1 MDNIY
6 AHGIARVASATFT
19 IQLGDPHANARQIVE
34 LARAAATQ
42 HAALVVFPQDCLTG
56 VTLGDWGANTAV
68 ANATVSAL
76 HWIATQTADLSIVT
90 IVGARLG
97 GVSRAV
103 SIWGGEVHD
112 DLDQSWGFSAT
123 NLPGLH
129 ILPVVGSLNRL
140 AAADNPAPVSFYTRN
155 SFGAAMSGN
164 SLPSAT
170 VIAHLAAPAHTVGS
184 TRHLHRAARALSRD
198 LHLAVVQTIGSHG
211 ESSTDGAYS
220 ASGFIAADGQ
230 VLAAETHLSSAGL
243 TLADIVL
250 PELARAV
257 RYTGPGYTELTG
269 YGNFEVALDLDTEIP
284 LLEPPA
290 QRPLVPVTN
299 RRYRADLREAFD
311 IQRDALVRRLRAL
324 GNANIILG
332 ISGGLDS
339 TLALLVATAAR
350 DSALAHE
357 SARQTAE
364 PNSESNDLL
373 SPAEHLEN
381 TRDSASAH
389 ESARQTAE
397 PNSESN
403 NCGPEILTFT
413 MPGFAT
419 SEHTKGNAQKLAAAL
434 GVSCELIDIRPTA
447 TEMLKTMGHPAG
459 HGEAVYDITFENVQA
474 GLRSDYLFRLA
485 NQRRGFVLGTGDL
498 SESALGWTTYGV
510 GDHMSHYSVN
520 CGVPKSMMPDLIRE
534 AAKVLIE
541 RELVADPA
549 GLLDTV
555 ESIIATDVTPELIPD
570 HDSGGQT
577 SHQTTEGSIG
587 PYLLH
592 DFFLYHTLRGAGPD
606 LVGFLALAAFTKPEM
621 CQCQDAGDTGQ
632 DSTGSESSAGSSQGG
647 WSNEGRYFSREEV
660 LKWLEVFY
668 RRFLTQQYKRSTS
681 VDGPV
686 IWEGMTLSPRAGFN
700 FPSDLSP
707 AAALAQLRNL

>member
-184 TRHLHRAARALSRD
+184 TRHLHRAARTLSRD

-311 IQRDALVRRLRAL
+311 IQRDALVRRLCAL

-339 TLALLVATAAR
+339 TLALLVAIAAR
-350 DSALAHE
+350 DSATAHE

-364 PNSESNDLL
+364 PN
-373 SPAEHLEN
+373 
-381 TRDSASAH
+381 R
-389 ESARQTAE
+389 
-397 PNSESN
+397 ESN

-413 MPGFAT
+413 LPGFAT
-419 SEHTKGNAQKLAAAL
+419 SEHTKGNAQKLAATL

-520 CGVPKSMMPDLIRE
+520 CGVPKSMMPDLIHE
-534 AAKVLIE
+534 AAAVLIE

-606 LVGFLALAAFTKPEM
+606 LVGFLALAAFTKPAG
-621 CQCQDAGDTGQ
+621 CTCQDAGDTGQ
-632 DSTGSESSAGSSQGG
+632 DSTGTESSAGSSQGG

-707 AAALAQLRNL
+707 AAALDNLAKSGSESV

>member
-184 TRHLHRAARALSRD
+184 TRHLHRAARTLSRD

-311 IQRDALVRRLRAL
+311 IQRDALVRRLQAL

-339 TLALLVATAAR
+339 TLALLVATAAKAAR
-350 DSALAHE
+350 HSATAHE

-364 PNSESNDLL
+364 PNSDSND
-373 SPAEHLEN
+373 
-381 TRDSASAH
+381 
-389 ESARQTAE
+389 
-397 PNSESN
+397 
-403 NCGPEILTFT
+403 CGPEILTFT

-419 SEHTKGNAQKLAAAL
+419 SEHTKGNAQKLAAAV
-434 GVSCELIDIRPTA
+434 GGSCELIDIRPTA

-534 AAKVLIE
+534 AAEVLIE
-541 RELVADPA
+541 RELVADPT

-606 LVGFLALAAFTKPEM
+606 LVGFLALAAFTKPAG
-621 CQCQDAGDTGQ
+621 CTCQDAGDTGQ
-632 DSTGSESSAGSSQGG
+632 DSTGTESSAGSSQGG

-707 AAALAQLRNL
+707 TAALAQLKNL

>member
-269 YGNFEVALDLDTEIP
+269 YGNFQVALDLDTEIP

-311 IQRDALVRRLRAL
+311 IQRDALVRRLQAL

-339 TLALLVATAAR
+339 TLALLVAKAAKAAR

-357 SARQTAE
+357 SARQTAQ
-364 PNSESNDLL
+364 PNRESND
-373 SPAEHLEN
+373 
-381 TRDSASAH
+381 
-389 ESARQTAE
+389 
-397 PNSESN
+397 
-403 NCGPEILTFT
+403 CGPEILTFT
-413 MPGFAT
+413 LPGFAT

-534 AAKVLIE
+534 ASEVLIE

-606 LVGFLALAAFTKPEM
+606 LVGFLALAAFTKPAG
-621 CQCQDAGDTGQ
+621 CTCQDAGDTGQ
-632 DSTGSESSAGSSQGG
+632 DSTGTESSAGSSQGG

>member
-34 LARAAATQ
+34 LARAAAAQ

-90 IVGARLG
+90 IVGARLS

-230 VLAAETHLSSAGL
+230 VLAAETHLNSAGL

-311 IQRDALVRRLRAL
+311 IQRDALVQRLQAL

-339 TLALLVATAAR
+339 TLALLVAKAAKAAR

-364 PNSESNDLL
+364 PNRESND
-373 SPAEHLEN
+373 
-381 TRDSASAH
+381 
-389 ESARQTAE
+389 
-397 PNSESN
+397 
-403 NCGPEILTFT
+403 CGPEILTFT
-413 MPGFAT
+413 LPGFAT
-419 SEHTKGNAQKLAAAL
+419 SEHTKGNAQKLATAV

-447 TEMLKTMGHPAG
+447 TEMLKTMGHPGG

-534 AAKVLIE
+534 AAEVLIE

-570 HDSGGQT
+570 HDSNGKIA
-577 SHQTTEGSIG
+577 HQTTEGSIG

-606 LVGFLALAAFTKPEM
+606 LVGFLALAAFTKPAG
-621 CQCQDAGDTGQ
+621 CACQDAGDAK
-632 DSTGSESSAGSSQGG
+632 DSTGS

-707 AAALAQLRNL
+707 AAALAQLKNL

>member
-34 LARAAATQ
+34 LARAAAAQ

-140 AAADNPAPVSFYTRN
+140 AAADNPAPISFYTRN

-184 TRHLHRAARALSRD
+184 TRHLHRAARALSAD

-230 VLAAETHLSSAGL
+230 VLAAETHLNSAGL

-311 IQRDALVRRLRAL
+311 IQRDALVRRLQAL

-339 TLALLVATAAR
+339 TLALLVAKAAKAAR

-364 PNSESNDLL
+364 PNRDSND
-373 SPAEHLEN
+373 
-381 TRDSASAH
+381 
-389 ESARQTAE
+389 
-397 PNSESN
+397 
-403 NCGPEILTFT
+403 CGPEILTFT
-413 MPGFAT
+413 LPGFAT

-434 GVSCELIDIRPTA
+434 GVNCELIDIRPTA

-534 AAKVLIE
+534 AAEVLIE

-570 HDSGGQT
+570 HDSNGKIA
-577 SHQTTEGSIG
+577 HQTTEGSIG

-606 LVGFLALAAFTKPEM
+606 LVGFLALAAFTKPAG
-621 CQCQDAGDTGQ
+621 CACQDAGDKCQDTRDAK
-632 DSTGSESSAGSSQGG
+632 DSTGS

-707 AAALAQLRNL
+707 AAALAQLKNL

>member
-34 LARAAATQ
+34 LARAAAAQ

-129 ILPVVGSLNRL
+129 IVPVVGSLNRL

-311 IQRDALVRRLRAL
+311 IQRDALVRRLQAL
-324 GNANIILG
+324 GNANIVLG

-339 TLALLVATAAR
+339 TLALLVAKAAKAAR
-350 DSALAHE
+350 DSATAHE

-364 PNSESNDLL
+364 PNRESNDC
-373 SPAEHLEN
+373 E
-381 TRDSASAH
+381 
-389 ESARQTAE
+389 
-397 PNSESN
+397 
-403 NCGPEILTFT
+403 PEILTFT

-419 SEHTKGNAQKLAAAL
+419 SEHTKGNAQKLAAAV

-485 NQRRGFVLGTGDL
+485 NQRHGFVLGTGDL

-534 AAKVLIE
+534 AAQVLIE

-577 SHQTTEGSIG
+577 THQTTEGSIG

-606 LVGFLALAAFTKPEM
+606 LVGFLALAAFTKPAG
-621 CQCQDAGDTGQ
+621 CQCQDAGGSGQ
-632 DSTGSESSAGSSQGG
+632 DSTGTKGSVGSSQGS

-707 AAALAQLRNL
+707 AAALAQLKNL

>member
-6 AHGIARVASATFT
+6 AHGIARVASATFRV
-19 IQLGDPHANARQIVE
+19 QLGDPPANARQIVE

-112 DLDQSWGFSAT
+112 DVEQTWGFSAT

-129 ILPVVGSLNRL
+129 IVPVVGSLNRL
-140 AAADNPAPVSFYTRN
+140 AAADNPAPASFYTRN
-155 SFGAAMSGN
+155 SFSAAMSGN
-164 SLPSAT
+164 SLPTAT
-170 VIAHLAAPAHTVGS
+170 VIAHLTAPAHTVGS
-184 TRHLHRAARALSRD
+184 IRRLHRAARVLSED

-269 YGNFEVALDLDTEIP
+269 YGDFEVALDLDTEIP

-290 QRPLVPVTN
+290 QRPLVPVSN

-311 IQRDALVRRLRAL
+311 IQCDALVRRLRAL

-339 TLALLVATAAR
+339 TLALLVAIAAR
-350 DSALAHE
+350 DSANAHE

-364 PNSESNDLL
+364 
-373 SPAEHLEN
+373 HLEN
-381 TRDSASAH
+381 TRDSNDC
-389 ESARQTAE
+389 E
-397 PNSESN
+397 
-403 NCGPEILTFT
+403 PEILTFT

-434 GVSCELIDIRPTA
+434 GVSCELIDIRPAA

-459 HGEAVYDITFENVQA
+459 RGEAVYDITFENVQA

-534 AAKVLIE
+534 AAQVLIE
-541 RELVADPA
+541 RKLVSDPA

-577 SHQTTEGSIG
+577 RHQTTEGSIG

-621 CQCQDAGDTGQ
+621 CQCQDGTDTGW
-632 DSTGSESSAGSSQGG
+632 DTADTGLDDASSCQGG

-686 IWEGMTLSPRAGFN
+686 IWEGMTLSPRAGFR
-700 FPSDLSP
+700 FPADLSP
-707 AAALAQLRNL
+707 AAALAQLKNL

>member
-34 LARAAATQ
+34 LARAAAAQ

-76 HWIATQTADLSIVT
+76 HWIATQTADLSIVI

-103 SIWGGEVHD
+103 SIWGGEAHD

-140 AAADNPAPVSFYTRN
+140 AVADNPAPVSFYTCN

-164 SLPSAT
+164 SLPTAT

-184 TRHLHRAARALSRD
+184 TRHLHRAARTLSRD

-290 QRPLVPVTN
+290 QRPLVPVTD

-311 IQRDALVRRLRAL
+311 IQRDALVRRLQAL
-324 GNANIILG
+324 GDSNIVLG

-339 TLALLVATAAR
+339 TLALLVATAAKAAR
-350 DSALAHE
+350 HSTLAHE
-357 SARQTAE
+357 SAQQTAE
-364 PNSESNDLL
+364 PNRESNDFK
-373 SPAEHLEN
+373 A
-381 TRDSASAH
+381 D
-389 ESARQTAE
+389 
-397 PNSESN
+397 
-403 NCGPEILTFT
+403 ILTFT
-413 MPGFAT
+413 LPGFAT
-419 SEHTKGNAQKLAAAL
+419 SEHTKGNAQKLADAI
-434 GVSCELIDIRPTA
+434 GVACELIDIRPSA

-459 HGEAVYDITFENVQA
+459 YGEAVYDVTFENVQA

-534 AAKVLIE
+534 ATEVLIE

-549 GLLDTV
+549 GLLDAV

-570 HDSGGQT
+570 HESGGTAQ
-577 SHQTTEGSIG
+577 HQTTEGSIG

-606 LVGFLALAAFTKPEM
+606 LVGFLALAAFTKPEG
-621 CQCQDAGDTGQ
+621 CACQDAADKCQDAADTK
-632 DSTGSESSAGSSQGG
+632 DSAGD
-647 WSNEGRYFSREEV
+647 WSNEGRYFTREEV

-686 IWEGMTLSPRAGFN
+686 IWEGMTLSPRVGFN

-707 AAALAQLRNL
+707 AAALAQLKNL

>member
-269 YGNFEVALDLDTEIP
+269 YGNFQVALDLDTEIP

-311 IQRDALVRRLRAL
+311 IQRDALVRRLQAL

-339 TLALLVATAAR
+339 TLALLVAIAAR
-350 DSALAHE
+350 DSATAHE

-364 PNSESNDLL
+364 PNSESNDC
-373 SPAEHLEN
+373 E
-381 TRDSASAH
+381 
-389 ESARQTAE
+389 
-397 PNSESN
+397 
-403 NCGPEILTFT
+403 PEILTFT

-419 SEHTKGNAQKLAAAL
+419 SEHTKGNAQKLAAAV

-485 NQRRGFVLGTGDL
+485 NQRHGFVLGTGDL

-534 AAKVLIE
+534 AAQVLIE
-541 RELVADPA
+541 RELIADPA

-577 SHQTTEGSIG
+577 THQTTEGSIG

-606 LVGFLALAAFTKPEM
+606 LVGFLALAAFTKPAG
-621 CQCQDAGDTGQ
+621 CQCQDAGGSGQ
-632 DSTGSESSAGSSQGG
+632 DSTGTKGSVGSSQGS

-686 IWEGMTLSPRAGFN
+686 IWECMTLSPRAGFN

-707 AAALAQLRNL
+707 TAALDNLAKSGSESV

>member
-103 SIWGGEVHD
+103 AIWGGEVHD

-184 TRHLHRAARALSRD
+184 TRHLHRAARTLSRD

-311 IQRDALVRRLRAL
+311 IQRDALVRRLCAL

-339 TLALLVATAAR
+339 TLALLVAIAAR
-350 DSALAHE
+350 DSTTAHE

-364 PNSESNDLL
+364 PNSESND
-373 SPAEHLEN
+373 
-381 TRDSASAH
+381 
-389 ESARQTAE
+389 
-397 PNSESN
+397 
-403 NCGPEILTFT
+403 CGPEILTFT

-434 GVSCELIDIRPTA
+434 GVNCELIDIRPTG

-534 AAKVLIE
+534 AAEVLIE

-606 LVGFLALAAFTKPEM
+606 LVGFLALAAFTKPAG
-621 CQCQDAGDTGQ
+621 CTCQDAGDTGQ
-632 DSTGSESSAGSSQGG
+632 DSTGTESSAGSSQGG
-647 WSNEGRYFSREEV
+647 WSNEGRYFTREEV

-700 FPSDLSP
+700 FPSDLYP

>member
-311 IQRDALVRRLRAL
+311 IQRDALARRLCAL

-339 TLALLVATAAR
+339 TLALLVAKAAKAAR

-357 SARQTAE
+357 SARQTAQ
-364 PNSESNDLL
+364 PNRESND
-373 SPAEHLEN
+373 
-381 TRDSASAH
+381 
-389 ESARQTAE
+389 
-397 PNSESN
+397 
-403 NCGPEILTFT
+403 CGPEILTFT
-413 MPGFAT
+413 LPGFAT
-419 SEHTKGNAQKLAAAL
+419 SEHTKGNAQKLAAVL

-534 AAKVLIE
+534 ASEVLIE

-606 LVGFLALAAFTKPEM
+606 LVGFLALAAFTKPAG
-621 CQCQDAGDTGQ
+621 CTCQDAGDTGQ
-632 DSTGSESSAGSSQGG
+632 DSTGTESSAGSSQGG

>member
-34 LARAAATQ
+34 LARAAAAQ

-56 VTLGDWGANTAV
+56 VTIGDWGANTAV

-311 IQRDALVRRLRAL
+311 IQRDALVRRLQAL

-339 TLALLVATAAR
+339 TLALLVATAAKDAR
-350 DSALAHE
+350 HSATAHE

-381 TRDSASAH
+381 TRDS
-389 ESARQTAE
+389 
-397 PNSESN
+397 ND
-403 NCGPEILTFT
+403 CGPEILTFT

-419 SEHTKGNAQKLAAAL
+419 SEHTKGNAQKLAAAV

-474 GLRSDYLFRLA
+474 GLRSDYLFRLS

-534 AAKVLIE
+534 AAEVLIE

-570 HDSGGQT
+570 HDSNGKIA
-577 SHQTTEGSIG
+577 HQTTEGSIG
-587 PYLLH
+587 PYVLH

-606 LVGFLALAAFTKPEM
+606 LVGFLALAAFTKPAG
-621 CQCQDAGDTGQ
+621 CTCQDAADKCQDTGDAK
-632 DSTGSESSAGSSQGG
+632 DSTGS

-707 AAALAQLRNL
+707 AAALAQLRHL

>member
-34 LARAAATQ
+34 LARAAAAQ

-56 VTLGDWGANTAV
+56 VTIGDWGANTAV

-220 ASGFIAADGQ
+220 ASGFVAADGQ

-290 QRPLVPVTN
+290 QRPLVPVTD

-311 IQRDALVRRLRAL
+311 IQRDALVRRLQAL
-324 GNANIILG
+324 GDSNIVLG

-339 TLALLVATAAR
+339 TLALLVATAAKAAR
-350 DSALAHE
+350 HSATAHE
-357 SARQTAE
+357 SARQTAQ
-364 PNSESNDLL
+364 PNSESND
-373 SPAEHLEN
+373 
-381 TRDSASAH
+381 
-389 ESARQTAE
+389 
-397 PNSESN
+397 
-403 NCGPEILTFT
+403 CGPEILTFT

-534 AAKVLIE
+534 AAEVLIE
-541 RELVADPA
+541 RELVADPT

-606 LVGFLALAAFTKPEM
+606 LVGFLALAAFTKPAG
-621 CQCQDAGDTGQ
+621 CTCQDAGDTGQ
-632 DSTGSESSAGSSQGG
+632 DSTGTESSAGSSQGG

-707 AAALAQLRNL
+707 TAALAQLRHL

>member
-34 LARAAATQ
+34 LARAAAAQ

-76 HWIATQTADLSIVT
+76 HWIATQTADLSIVI

-103 SIWGGEVHD
+103 SIWGGEAHD

-140 AAADNPAPVSFYTRN
+140 AVADNPAPVSFYTCN

-164 SLPSAT
+164 SLPTAT

-184 TRHLHRAARALSRD
+184 TRHLHRTARTLSRD

-290 QRPLVPVTN
+290 QRPLVPVTD

-311 IQRDALVRRLRAL
+311 IQRDALVRRLQAL
-324 GNANIILG
+324 GDSNIVLG

-339 TLALLVATAAR
+339 TLALLVATAAK
-350 DSALAHE
+350 A
-357 SARQTAE
+357 
-364 PNSESNDLL
+364 
-373 SPAEHLEN
+373 
-381 TRDSASAH
+381 TRDSADFKAD
-389 ESARQTAE
+389 
-397 PNSESN
+397 
-403 NCGPEILTFT
+403 ILTFT
-413 MPGFAT
+413 LPGFAT
-419 SEHTKGNAQKLAAAL
+419 SEHTKGNAQNLADAI
-434 GVSCELIDIRPTA
+434 GVGCELIDIRPSA

-459 HGEAVYDITFENVQA
+459 YGEAVYDVTFENVQA

-485 NQRRGFVLGTGDL
+485 NQRHGFVLGTGDL

-534 AAKVLIE
+534 ATEVLIE

-570 HDSGGQT
+570 HESGGTAQ
-577 SHQTTEGSIG
+577 HQTTEGSIG

-606 LVGFLALAAFTKPEM
+606 LVGFLALAAFTKPEGCA
-621 CQCQDAGDTGQ
+621 CQDTADKCQDAGDTK
-632 DSTGSESSAGSSQGG
+632 DSAD
-647 WSNEGRYFSREEV
+647 WSNEGRYFTREEV

-707 AAALAQLRNL
+707 AAALAQLKNL

>member
-311 IQRDALVRRLRAL
+311 IQRDALVRRLQAL

-350 DSALAHE
+350 DSATAHE

-364 PNSESNDLL
+364 PNSESD
-373 SPAEHLEN
+373 
-381 TRDSASAH
+381 D
-389 ESARQTAE
+389 
-397 PNSESN
+397 
-403 NCGPEILTFT
+403 CGPEILTFT

-434 GVSCELIDIRPTA
+434 GVNCELIDIRPTA

-520 CGVPKSMMPDLIRE
+520 CGVPKSMMPDLIHE
-534 AAKVLIE
+534 AAAVLIE

-606 LVGFLALAAFTKPEM
+606 LVGFLALAAFTKPAG
-621 CQCQDAGDTGQ
+621 CTCQDAGDTGQ
-632 DSTGSESSAGSSQGG
+632 DSTGTESSAGSSQGG

-707 AAALAQLRNL
+707 AAALAQLRHL

>member
-269 YGNFEVALDLDTEIP
+269 YGDFEVALDLDTEIP

-324 GNANIILG
+324 GNANIVLG

-364 PNSESNDLL
+364 PN
-373 SPAEHLEN
+373 H
-381 TRDSASAH
+381 
-389 ESARQTAE
+389 
-397 PNSESN
+397 ESN
-403 NCGPEILTFT
+403 NCEPEILTFT

-534 AAKVLIE
+534 AAEVLIE

-570 HDSGGQT
+570 HESDGMAQ
-577 SHQTTEGSIG
+577 HQTTEGSIG

-606 LVGFLALAAFTKPEM
+606 LVGFLALAAFTKPAG
-621 CQCQDAGDTGQ
+621 CTCQDTGDAKDSAGD
-632 DSTGSESSAGSSQGG
+632 

>member
-34 LARAAATQ
+34 LARAATTQ

-129 ILPVVGSLNRL
+129 IVPVVGSLNRL

-184 TRHLHRAARALSRD
+184 TRHLHRAARTLSRD

-230 VLAAETHLSSAGL
+230 VLVAETHLSSAGL

-311 IQRDALVRRLRAL
+311 IQRDALVRRLCAL

-339 TLALLVATAAR
+339 TLALLVATAAKAAR
-350 DSALAHE
+350 DSATAHE

-364 PNSESNDLL
+364 PNSESND
-373 SPAEHLEN
+373 
-381 TRDSASAH
+381 
-389 ESARQTAE
+389 
-397 PNSESN
+397 
-403 NCGPEILTFT
+403 CGPKILTFT

-419 SEHTKGNAQKLAAAL
+419 SEHTKGNAQKLAAAV

-534 AAKVLIE
+534 AAEVLIE

-606 LVGFLALAAFTKPEM
+606 LVGFLALAAFTKPAG
-621 CQCQDAGDTGQ
+621 CTCQDARDTGQ
-632 DSTGSESSAGSSQGG
+632 DSTGTESSAGSSQGG

>member
-170 VIAHLAAPAHTVGS
+170 VIAHLAAPANTVGS

-311 IQRDALVRRLRAL
+311 IQRDALARRLCAL

-339 TLALLVATAAR
+339 TLALLVAKAAKAAR

-357 SARQTAE
+357 SARQTAQ
-364 PNSESNDLL
+364 PNRESND
-373 SPAEHLEN
+373 
-381 TRDSASAH
+381 
-389 ESARQTAE
+389 
-397 PNSESN
+397 
-403 NCGPEILTFT
+403 CGPEILTFT
-413 MPGFAT
+413 LPGFAT

-534 AAKVLIE
+534 ASEVLIE

-606 LVGFLALAAFTKPEM
+606 LVGFLALAAFTKPAG
-621 CQCQDAGDTGQ
+621 CTCQDAGDTGQ
-632 DSTGSESSAGSSQGG
+632 DSTGTESSAGSSQGG

>member
-34 LARAAATQ
+34 LARAAAAQ

-76 HWIATQTADLSIVT
+76 HWIATQTADLSIVI

-103 SIWGGEVHD
+103 SIWGGEAHD

-140 AAADNPAPVSFYTRN
+140 AVADNPAPVSFYTCN

-164 SLPSAT
+164 SLPTAT

-184 TRHLHRAARALSRD
+184 TRHLHRAARTLSRD

-290 QRPLVPVTN
+290 QRPLVPVTD

-311 IQRDALVRRLRAL
+311 IQRDALVRRLQAL
-324 GNANIILG
+324 GDSNIVLG

-339 TLALLVATAAR
+339 TLALLVATAAKATR
-350 DSALAHE
+350 HSARAHE
-357 SARQTAE
+357 S
-364 PNSESNDLL
+364 
-373 SPAEHLEN
+373 AEHLEN
-381 TRDSASAH
+381 TRDSADFKAD
-389 ESARQTAE
+389 
-397 PNSESN
+397 
-403 NCGPEILTFT
+403 ILTFT
-413 MPGFAT
+413 LPGFAT
-419 SEHTKGNAQKLAAAL
+419 SEHTKGNAQKLADAI
-434 GVSCELIDIRPTA
+434 GVGCELIDIRPSA

-459 HGEAVYDITFENVQA
+459 YGEAVYDVTFENVQA

-534 AAKVLIE
+534 ATEVLIE

-549 GLLDTV
+549 GLLDAV

-570 HDSGGQT
+570 HESGGTAQ
-577 SHQTTEGSIG
+577 HQTTEGSIG

-606 LVGFLALAAFTKPEM
+606 LVGFLALAAFTKPEG
-621 CQCQDAGDTGQ
+621 CACQDAADKCQDAADTK
-632 DSTGSESSAGSSQGG
+632 DSAGD
-647 WSNEGRYFSREEV
+647 WSNEGRYFTREEV

-686 IWEGMTLSPRAGFN
+686 IWEGMTLSPRVGFN

-707 AAALAQLRNL
+707 AAALAQLKNL

>member
-34 LARAAATQ
+34 LARAAAAQ

-243 TLADIVL
+243 TLADVVL

-311 IQRDALVRRLRAL
+311 IQRDALARRLCAL

-339 TLALLVATAAR
+339 TLALLVAKAAKAAR

-357 SARQTAE
+357 SARQTAQ
-364 PNSESNDLL
+364 PNRESND
-373 SPAEHLEN
+373 
-381 TRDSASAH
+381 
-389 ESARQTAE
+389 
-397 PNSESN
+397 
-403 NCGPEILTFT
+403 CGPEILTFT
-413 MPGFAT
+413 LPGFAT

-534 AAKVLIE
+534 ASEVLIE

-606 LVGFLALAAFTKPEM
+606 LVGFLALAAFTKPAG
-621 CQCQDAGDTGQ
+621 CTCQDAGDTGQ
-632 DSTGSESSAGSSQGG
+632 DSTGTESSAGSSQGG

>member
-34 LARAAATQ
+34 LARAAAAQ

-140 AAADNPAPVSFYTRN
+140 AAADNPAPISFYTRN

-311 IQRDALVRRLRAL
+311 IQRDALVRRLQAL

-339 TLALLVATAAR
+339 TLALLVATAAKAAR
-350 DSALAHE
+350 DSATAHE

-364 PNSESNDLL
+364 PNSENND
-373 SPAEHLEN
+373 
-381 TRDSASAH
+381 
-389 ESARQTAE
+389 
-397 PNSESN
+397 
-403 NCGPEILTFT
+403 CGPEILTFT

-534 AAKVLIE
+534 AAEVLIE

-606 LVGFLALAAFTKPEM
+606 LVGFLALAAFTKPAG
-621 CQCQDAGDTGQ
+621 CQCQDAADKCQDTGDAK
-632 DSTGSESSAGSSQGG
+632 DSTGS

-707 AAALAQLRNL
+707 AAALAQLKNL

>member
-269 YGNFEVALDLDTEIP
+269 YGNFQVALDLDTEIP

-311 IQRDALVRRLRAL
+311 IQRDALVRRLQAL

-339 TLALLVATAAR
+339 TLALLVATAAKAAR
-350 DSALAHE
+350 DSATAHE

-364 PNSESNDLL
+364 PNSESND
-373 SPAEHLEN
+373 
-381 TRDSASAH
+381 
-389 ESARQTAE
+389 
-397 PNSESN
+397 
-403 NCGPEILTFT
+403 CGPEILTFT
-413 MPGFAT
+413 LPGFAT
-419 SEHTKGNAQKLAAAL
+419 SEHTKGNAQKLAATL
-434 GVSCELIDIRPTA
+434 GVNCELIDIRPTA

-534 AAKVLIE
+534 ASEVLIE
-541 RELVADPA
+541 RKLVADPA

-606 LVGFLALAAFTKPEM
+606 LVGFLALAAFTKPAG
-621 CQCQDAGDTGQ
+621 CTCQDAGDTGQ
-632 DSTGSESSAGSSQGG
+632 DSTGTESSAGSSQGG

-707 AAALAQLRNL
+707 AAALDNLAKSGSESV

>member
-76 HWIATQTADLSIVT
+76 HWIATQTADSSIVT

-269 YGNFEVALDLDTEIP
+269 YGNFQVALDLDTEIP

-311 IQRDALVRRLRAL
+311 IQRDALVRRLQAL

-339 TLALLVATAAR
+339 TLALLVAIAAR
-350 DSALAHE
+350 DSATAHE

-364 PNSESNDLL
+364 PNSESND
-373 SPAEHLEN
+373 
-381 TRDSASAH
+381 
-389 ESARQTAE
+389 
-397 PNSESN
+397 
-403 NCGPEILTFT
+403 CGPEILTFT
-413 MPGFAT
+413 LPGFAT
-419 SEHTKGNAQKLAAAL
+419 SEHTKGNAQKLAATL
-434 GVSCELIDIRPTA
+434 GVNCELIDIRPTA

-534 AAKVLIE
+534 ASEVLIE
-541 RELVADPA
+541 RKLVADPA

-606 LVGFLALAAFTKPEM
+606 LVGFLALAAFTKPAG
-621 CQCQDAGDTGQ
+621 CTCQDAGDTGQ
-632 DSTGSESSAGSSQGG
+632 DSTGTESSAGSSQGG

-707 AAALAQLRNL
+707 AAALDNLAKSGSESV

>member
-34 LARAAATQ
+34 LARAAAAQ

-56 VTLGDWGANTAV
+56 VTIGDWGANTAV

-184 TRHLHRAARALSRD
+184 TRHLHRAARALSED

-230 VLAAETHLSSAGL
+230 VLAAETHLNSAGL

-311 IQRDALVRRLRAL
+311 IQRDALVRRLQAL

-339 TLALLVATAAR
+339 TLALLVAKAAKAAR
-350 DSALAHE
+350 DSATAHE
-357 SARQTAE
+357 SARHTAE
-364 PNSESNDLL
+364 PNRDSNDC
-373 SPAEHLEN
+373 
-381 TRDSASAH
+381 R
-389 ESARQTAE
+389 
-397 PNSESN
+397 
-403 NCGPEILTFT
+403 PEILTFT
-413 MPGFAT
+413 LPGFAT
-419 SEHTKGNAQKLAAAL
+419 SEHTKGNAQKLATAV

-534 AAKVLIE
+534 AAEVLIE
-541 RELVADPA
+541 RELVADPT

-606 LVGFLALAAFTKPEM
+606 LVGFLALAAFTKPAG
-621 CQCQDAGDTGQ
+621 CTCQDAGDTGQ
-632 DSTGSESSAGSSQGG
+632 DSTGTESSAGSSQGG

-707 AAALAQLRNL
+707 TAALAQLRHL

>member
-311 IQRDALVRRLRAL
+311 IQRDALVRRLQAL

-339 TLALLVATAAR
+339 TLALLVAIAAR
-350 DSALAHE
+350 DSATAHE

-364 PNSESNDLL
+364 PNSESND
-373 SPAEHLEN
+373 
-381 TRDSASAH
+381 
-389 ESARQTAE
+389 
-397 PNSESN
+397 
-403 NCGPEILTFT
+403 CGPEILTFT
-413 MPGFAT
+413 LPGFAT

-534 AAKVLIE
+534 AAEVLIE

-606 LVGFLALAAFTKPEM
+606 LVGFLALAAFTKPAG
-621 CQCQDAGDTGQ
+621 CTCQDAGDTGQ
-632 DSTGSESSAGSSQGG
+632 DSTGTESSAGSSQGG
-647 WSNEGRYFSREEV
+647 WSNEGRYFTREEV

>member
-311 IQRDALVRRLRAL
+311 IQRDALARRLCAL

-339 TLALLVATAAR
+339 TLALLVAKAAKAAR

-357 SARQTAE
+357 SARQTAQ
-364 PNSESNDLL
+364 PNRESND
-373 SPAEHLEN
+373 
-381 TRDSASAH
+381 
-389 ESARQTAE
+389 
-397 PNSESN
+397 
-403 NCGPEILTFT
+403 CGPEILTFT
-413 MPGFAT
+413 LPGFAT

-534 AAKVLIE
+534 ASEVLIE

-606 LVGFLALAAFTKPEM
+606 LVGFLALAAFTKPAG
-621 CQCQDAGDTGQ
+621 CTCQDAGDTGQ
-632 DSTGSESSAGSSQGG
+632 DSTGTESSAGSSQGG

>member
-34 LARAAATQ
+34 LARAAAAQ

-140 AAADNPAPVSFYTRN
+140 AAADNPAPISFYTRN

-311 IQRDALVRRLRAL
+311 IQRDALVRRLQAL

-339 TLALLVATAAR
+339 TLALLVAKAAKAAR
-350 DSALAHE
+350 DSATAHE

-364 PNSESNDLL
+364 PNRDSND
-373 SPAEHLEN
+373 
-381 TRDSASAH
+381 
-389 ESARQTAE
+389 
-397 PNSESN
+397 
-403 NCGPEILTFT
+403 CGPEILTFT
-413 MPGFAT
+413 LPGFAT
-419 SEHTKGNAQKLAAAL
+419 SEHTKGNAQKLATAV

-534 AAKVLIE
+534 AAEVLIE

-570 HDSGGQT
+570 HDSNGKIA
-577 SHQTTEGSIG
+577 HQTTEGSIG

-606 LVGFLALAAFTKPEM
+606 LVGFLALAAFTKPAG
-621 CQCQDAGDTGQ
+621 CQCQDAADKCQDTGDAK
-632 DSTGSESSAGSSQGG
+632 DSTGS

-707 AAALAQLRNL
+707 AAALAQLKNL

>member
-34 LARAAATQ
+34 LARAAAAQ

-76 HWIATQTADLSIVT
+76 HWIATQTADLSIVI

-103 SIWGGEVHD
+103 SIWGGEAHD

-140 AAADNPAPVSFYTRN
+140 AVADNPAPVSFYTCN

-164 SLPSAT
+164 SLPTAT

-184 TRHLHRAARALSRD
+184 TRHLHRAARTLSRD

-269 YGNFEVALDLDTEIP
+269 YGNFQVALDLDTEIP

-290 QRPLVPVTN
+290 QRPLVPVTD

-311 IQRDALVRRLRAL
+311 IQRDALVRRLQAL
-324 GNANIILG
+324 GDSNIVLG

-339 TLALLVATAAR
+339 TLALLVATAAKAAR

-364 PNSESNDLL
+364 PNRESNDFK
-373 SPAEHLEN
+373 A
-381 TRDSASAH
+381 D
-389 ESARQTAE
+389 
-397 PNSESN
+397 
-403 NCGPEILTFT
+403 ILTFT
-413 MPGFAT
+413 LPGFAT
-419 SEHTKGNAQKLAAAL
+419 SEHTKGNAQKLADAI
-434 GVSCELIDIRPTA
+434 GVGCELIDIRPSA

-459 HGEAVYDITFENVQA
+459 YGEAVYDVTFENVQA

-534 AAKVLIE
+534 ATEVLIE

-570 HDSGGQT
+570 HESGGTAQ
-577 SHQTTEGSIG
+577 HQTTEGSIG

-606 LVGFLALAAFTKPEM
+606 LVGFLALAAFTKPEGCA
-621 CQCQDAGDTGQ
+621 CQDAADKCQDAGDAK
-632 DSTGSESSAGSSQGG
+632 DSTGD
-647 WSNEGRYFSREEV
+647 WSNEGRYFTREEV

-707 AAALAQLRNL
+707 AAALAQLKNL

>member
-311 IQRDALVRRLRAL
+311 IQRDALARRLCAL

-339 TLALLVATAAR
+339 TLALLVAKAAKAAR

-357 SARQTAE
+357 SARQTAQ
-364 PNSESNDLL
+364 PNRESND
-373 SPAEHLEN
+373 
-381 TRDSASAH
+381 
-389 ESARQTAE
+389 
-397 PNSESN
+397 
-403 NCGPEILTFT
+403 CGPEILTFT
-413 MPGFAT
+413 LPGFAT

-534 AAKVLIE
+534 ASEVLIE

-606 LVGFLALAAFTKPEM
+606 LVGFLALAAFTKPAG
-621 CQCQDAGDTGQ
+621 CTCQDAGDTGQ
-632 DSTGSESSAGSSQGG
+632 DSTGTERSAGSSQGG

>member
-34 LARAAATQ
+34 LARAAAAQ

-103 SIWGGEVHD
+103 SIWGGEAHD

-140 AAADNPAPVSFYTRN
+140 TVADNPAPVSFYTCN

-164 SLPSAT
+164 SLPTAT

-184 TRHLHRAARALSRD
+184 TRHLHRAARTLSRD

-290 QRPLVPVTN
+290 QRPLVPVTD

-311 IQRDALVRRLRAL
+311 IQRDALVRRLEAL
-324 GNANIILG
+324 GDSNIVLG

-339 TLALLVATAAR
+339 TLALLVATAAKATRHSATAHESARQTAEHLENTR

-357 SARQTAE
+357 SARQTAQ
-364 PNSESNDLL
+364 PNRESND
-373 SPAEHLEN
+373 
-381 TRDSASAH
+381 
-389 ESARQTAE
+389 
-397 PNSESN
+397 
-403 NCGPEILTFT
+403 CGPEILTFT
-413 MPGFAT
+413 LPGFAT
-419 SEHTKGNAQKLAAAL
+419 SEHTKGNAQKLATAV

-485 NQRRGFVLGTGDL
+485 NQRHGFVLGTGDL

-534 AAKVLIE
+534 ATEVLIE

-570 HDSGGQT
+570 HESGGTAQ
-577 SHQTTEGSIG
+577 HQTTEGSIG

-606 LVGFLALAAFTKPEM
+606 LVGFLALAAFTKPEGCT
-621 CQCQDAGDTGQ
+621 CQDTADKCQDAGDTK
-632 DSTGSESSAGSSQGG
+632 DSTD
-647 WSNEGRYFSREEV
+647 WSNEGRYFTREEV

-700 FPSDLSP
+700 FPSDLN
-707 AAALAQLRNL
+707 AACVDAVLAKLDGLH

>member
-103 SIWGGEVHD
+103 SIWGGEDHD

-129 ILPVVGSLNRL
+129 ILPVVGSLNRP

-269 YGNFEVALDLDTEIP
+269 YGDFEVALDLDTEIP
-284 LLEPPA
+284 LLEPPS

-311 IQRDALVRRLRAL
+311 IQRDALVRRLQAL

-339 TLALLVATAAR
+339 TLALLVATAAKATR
-350 DSALAHE
+350 DSATAHE

-364 PNSESNDLL
+364 PNSESND
-373 SPAEHLEN
+373 
-381 TRDSASAH
+381 
-389 ESARQTAE
+389 
-397 PNSESN
+397 
-403 NCGPEILTFT
+403 CGPEILTFT

-434 GVSCELIDIRPTA
+434 GVNCELIDIRPTA

-534 AAKVLIE
+534 ASEVLIE

-606 LVGFLALAAFTKPEM
+606 LVGFLALAAFTKPAG
-621 CQCQDAGDTGQ
+621 CTCQDAGDTGQ
-632 DSTGSESSAGSSQGG
+632 DSTGTESSAGSSQGG
-647 WSNEGRYFSREEV
+647 WSNEGRYFTREEV

>member
-112 DLDQSWGFSAT
+112 ALDQSWGFSAT

-311 IQRDALVRRLRAL
+311 IQRDALARRLCAL

-339 TLALLVATAAR
+339 TLALLVAKAAKAAR

-357 SARQTAE
+357 SARQTAQ
-364 PNSESNDLL
+364 PNRESND
-373 SPAEHLEN
+373 
-381 TRDSASAH
+381 
-389 ESARQTAE
+389 
-397 PNSESN
+397 
-403 NCGPEILTFT
+403 CGPEILTFT
-413 MPGFAT
+413 LPGFAT

-534 AAKVLIE
+534 ASEVLIE

-606 LVGFLALAAFTKPEM
+606 LVGFLALAAFTKPAG
-621 CQCQDAGDTGQ
+621 CTCQDAGDTGQ
-632 DSTGSESSAGSSQGG
+632 DSTGTESSAGSSQGG

>member
-19 IQLGDPHANARQIVE
+19 VQLGDPHANARQIVE
-34 LARAAATQ
+34 LARAAAAQ

-103 SIWGGEVHD
+103 SIWGGEAHD

-140 AAADNPAPVSFYTRN
+140 AVADNPAPVSFYTCN

-164 SLPSAT
+164 SLPTAT

-184 TRHLHRAARALSRD
+184 TRHLQRAARTLSRD

-230 VLAAETHLSSAGL
+230 ILAAETHLSSAGL

-269 YGNFEVALDLDTEIP
+269 YGNFEVALDLDTRIP

-290 QRPLVPVTN
+290 QRPLVPVSN

-311 IQRDALVRRLRAL
+311 IQRDALVRRLQAL
-324 GNANIILG
+324 GNANIVLG

-339 TLALLVATAAR
+339 TLALLVATAAKATR
-350 DSALAHE
+350 HSALAHE

-364 PNSESNDLL
+364 PNSESND
-373 SPAEHLEN
+373 
-381 TRDSASAH
+381 
-389 ESARQTAE
+389 
-397 PNSESN
+397 
-403 NCGPEILTFT
+403 CGPEILTFT

-419 SEHTKGNAQKLAAAL
+419 SAHTKGNAQKLAAAV

-534 AAKVLIE
+534 AAEVLIE

-570 HDSGGQT
+570 HDCGGTTQ
-577 SHQTTEGSIG
+577 HQTTEGSIG

-606 LVGFLALAAFTKPEM
+606 LVGFLALAAFTKPEG
-621 CQCQDAGDTGQ
+621 CTRQDAEDTGQ
-632 DSTGSESSAGSSQGG
+632 DSRGTDSSAGSSQGG
-647 WSNEGRYFSREEV
+647 WSNEDRYFTREEV

-707 AAALAQLRNL
+707 AAALAQLKNL

>member
-34 LARAAATQ
+34 LARAAAAQ

-68 ANATVSAL
+68 TNATVSAL
-76 HWIATQTADLSIVT
+76 HWIATQTADLSIVI

-103 SIWGGEVHD
+103 SIWGGEAHD

-129 ILPVVGSLNRL
+129 ILPVAGSLNRL
-140 AAADNPAPVSFYTRN
+140 AVADNPAPVSFYTCN

-164 SLPSAT
+164 SLPTAT

-184 TRHLHRAARALSRD
+184 TRHLHREARTLSRD

-290 QRPLVPVTN
+290 QRPLVPVTD

-311 IQRDALVRRLRAL
+311 IQRDALVRRLQAL
-324 GNANIILG
+324 GDSNIVLG

-339 TLALLVATAAR
+339 TLALLVATAAKATR
-350 DSALAHE
+350 HSARAHE
-357 SARQTAE
+357 S
-364 PNSESNDLL
+364 
-373 SPAEHLEN
+373 AEHLEN
-381 TRDSASAH
+381 TRDSADFKAD
-389 ESARQTAE
+389 
-397 PNSESN
+397 
-403 NCGPEILTFT
+403 ILTFT
-413 MPGFAT
+413 LPGFAT
-419 SEHTKGNAQKLAAAL
+419 SEHTKGNAQKLADAI
-434 GVSCELIDIRPTA
+434 GVGCELIDIRPSA

-459 HGEAVYDITFENVQA
+459 YGEAVYDVTFENVQA

-534 AAKVLIE
+534 ATEVLIE

-570 HDSGGQT
+570 HESGGTAQ
-577 SHQTTEGSIG
+577 HQTTEGSIG

-606 LVGFLALAAFTKPEM
+606 LVGFLALAAFTKPEGCA
-621 CQCQDAGDTGQ
+621 CQDTADKCQDAGDAK
-632 DSTGSESSAGSSQGG
+632 DSAD
-647 WSNEGRYFSREEV
+647 WSNEGRYFTREEV

-707 AAALAQLRNL
+707 AAALAQLKNL

>member
-6 AHGIARVASATFT
+6 AHGIARVSSATFT

-34 LARAAATQ
+34 LARAAAAQ

-198 LHLAVVQTIGSHG
+198 LHLAVVQSIGSHG

-311 IQRDALVRRLRAL
+311 IQRDALVRRLAAL

-339 TLALLVATAAR
+339 TLALLVAKAAKG
-350 DSALAHE
+350 AC
-357 SARQTAE
+357 
-364 PNSESNDLL
+364 ESND
-373 SPAEHLEN
+373 
-381 TRDSASAH
+381 
-389 ESARQTAE
+389 
-397 PNSESN
+397 
-403 NCGPEILTFT
+403 CGPEILTFT

-419 SEHTKGNAQKLAAAL
+419 SEHTKGNAQKLAAAV

-485 NQRRGFVLGTGDL
+485 NQRHGFVLGTGDL

-534 AAKVLIE
+534 AAAVLIE

-555 ESIIATDVTPELIPD
+555 DSIIATDVTPELIPD

-577 SHQTTEGSIG
+577 THQTTEGSIG

-606 LVGFLALAAFTKPEM
+606 LVGFLALAAFTKPAG
-621 CQCQDAGDTGQ
+621 CQCQDAGGSGQ
-632 DSTGSESSAGSSQGG
+632 DSTGTKGSVGSSQGS

-707 AAALAQLRNL
+707 AAALAQLKNL

>member
-230 VLAAETHLSSAGL
+230 VLAAETHLNSAGL
-243 TLADIVL
+243 TLADVVL

-350 DSALAHE
+350 DSATAHE

-364 PNSESNDLL
+364 PNRESND
-373 SPAEHLEN
+373 
-381 TRDSASAH
+381 
-389 ESARQTAE
+389 
-397 PNSESN
+397 
-403 NCGPEILTFT
+403 CGPEILTFT

-419 SEHTKGNAQKLAAAL
+419 SEHTKGNAQKLAAAV

-534 AAKVLIE
+534 AAEVLIE
-541 RELVADPA
+541 RELVADPT

-606 LVGFLALAAFTKPEM
+606 LVGFLALAAFTKPAG
-621 CQCQDAGDTGQ
+621 CTCQDAGGSGQ
-632 DSTGSESSAGSSQGG
+632 DSTGTESSAGSSQGS

>member
-56 VTLGDWGANTAV
+56 VTLGDWGANTTV

-76 HWIATQTADLSIVT
+76 HWIATQTADLSIVI

-103 SIWGGEVHD
+103 SIWGGEAHD

-140 AAADNPAPVSFYTRN
+140 AVADNPAPVSFYTCN

-164 SLPSAT
+164 SLPTAT

-184 TRHLHRAARALSRD
+184 TRHLHRAARTLSRD

-290 QRPLVPVTN
+290 QRPLVPVTD

-311 IQRDALVRRLRAL
+311 IQRDALVRRLQAL
-324 GNANIILG
+324 GDSNIVLG

-339 TLALLVATAAR
+339 TLALLVATAAKAAR

-364 PNSESNDLL
+364 PNNESNDFK
-373 SPAEHLEN
+373 A
-381 TRDSASAH
+381 D
-389 ESARQTAE
+389 
-397 PNSESN
+397 
-403 NCGPEILTFT
+403 ILTFT
-413 MPGFAT
+413 LPGFAT
-419 SEHTKGNAQKLAAAL
+419 SEHTKGNAQKLADAI
-434 GVSCELIDIRPTA
+434 GVGCELIDIRPSA

-459 HGEAVYDITFENVQA
+459 YGEAVYDVTFENVQA

-534 AAKVLIE
+534 AAEVLIE

-570 HDSGGQT
+570 HDSGGTAQ
-577 SHQTTEGSIG
+577 HQTTEGSIG

-606 LVGFLALAAFTKPEM
+606 LVGFLALAAFTKPEGCA
-621 CQCQDAGDTGQ
+621 CQSTGDKCHDAGDAK
-632 DSTGSESSAGSSQGG
+632 DSAGG
-647 WSNEGRYFSREEV
+647 WSNEGRHFTREEV

-707 AAALAQLRNL
+707 AAALAQLKNL

>member
-129 ILPVVGSLNRL
+129 IVPVVGSLNRL

-184 TRHLHRAARALSRD
+184 TRHLHRAARTLSRD

-311 IQRDALVRRLRAL
+311 IQRDALVRRLCAL

-339 TLALLVATAAR
+339 TLALLVATAAKAAR
-350 DSALAHE
+350 DSATAHE

-364 PNSESNDLL
+364 PNSESND
-373 SPAEHLEN
+373 
-381 TRDSASAH
+381 
-389 ESARQTAE
+389 
-397 PNSESN
+397 
-403 NCGPEILTFT
+403 CGPKILTFT

-419 SEHTKGNAQKLAAAL
+419 SEHTKGNAQKLAAAV

-534 AAKVLIE
+534 AAEVLIE

-606 LVGFLALAAFTKPEM
+606 LVGFLALAAFTKPAG
-621 CQCQDAGDTGQ
+621 CTCQDARDTGQ
-632 DSTGSESSAGSSQGG
+632 DSTGTESSAGSSQGG

-707 AAALAQLRNL
+707 AAALAQLRHL

>member
-129 ILPVVGSLNRL
+129 IVPVVGSLNRL

-198 LHLAVVQTIGSHG
+198 LHLAVVQSIGSHG

-220 ASGFIAADGQ
+220 TSGFIAADGQ

-311 IQRDALVRRLRAL
+311 IQRDALVRRLQAL

-339 TLALLVATAAR
+339 TLALLVAKAAKAAR
-350 DSALAHE
+350 DSATAHE

-364 PNSESNDLL
+364 PNRESNDC
-373 SPAEHLEN
+373 E
-381 TRDSASAH
+381 
-389 ESARQTAE
+389 
-397 PNSESN
+397 
-403 NCGPEILTFT
+403 PEILTFT

-419 SEHTKGNAQKLAAAL
+419 SEHTKGNAQKLAAAV

-459 HGEAVYDITFENVQA
+459 HGGAVYDITFENVQA

-534 AAKVLIE
+534 AAQVLIE

-570 HDSGGQT
+570 HDSGGTAQ
-577 SHQTTEGSIG
+577 HQTTEGSIG

-592 DFFLYHTLRGAGPD
+592 DFFLSHTLRGAGPD
-606 LVGFLALAAFTKPEM
+606 LVGFLALAAFTKPAG
-621 CQCQDAGDTGQ
+621 CQCQDAGGSGQ
-632 DSTGSESSAGSSQGG
+632 DSTGTESSAGSSQGS

-707 AAALAQLRNL
+707 AAALAQLKNL